1 MKQLIYIAVVLIFFQ
16 CNPEK
21 NFVEKPDS
29 LMTQKEFE
37 DLVYDMNILEGGIA
51 NFNLDRNLMRDT
63 SLSLYQGVFDKHH
76 IDYDTYKANQEYYI
90 LSNTMKEVS
99 ANVLRRV
106 AKEAEKYKD
115 IEPVKTLSF
124 VQITQL
130 LEYDNLIDFVNK
142 DTSTNFVER
151 MDSLLRFY
159 RVHQS
164 SLQEF
169 AIDSLS
175 FETNLIKLKKGT
187 DIFRKKPMFF
197 NNKPNE

>member
-1 MKQLIYIAVVLIFFQ
+1 MKQLIYIAVALIFFQ

-29 LMTQKEFE
+29 WMTQKEFE
-37 DLVYDMNILEGGIA
+37 DLVYDMNILEGSIA
-51 NFNLDRNLMRDT
+51 NFNLDRKLMRDT
-63 SLSLYQGVFDKHH
+63 SLSLYQGVFDKHQ

-99 ANVLRRV
+99 ENVLRRV

-115 IEPVKTLSF
+115 IEPVKILSF
-124 VQITQL
+124 VQVTQL
-130 LEYDNLIDFVNK
+130 LENDNLSDFVQS
-142 DTSTNFVER
+142 DTATTFAER

-175 FETNLIKLKKGT
+175 FETNIIKLKKGA
-187 DIFRKKPMFF
+187 DIFRKKPVFF
-197 NNKPNE
+197 NNKRNE

>member
-1 MKQLIYIAVVLIFFQ
+1 
-16 CNPEK
+16 
-21 NFVEKPDS
+21 
-29 LMTQKEFE
+29 
-37 DLVYDMNILEGGIA
+37 
-51 NFNLDRNLMRDT
+51 
-63 SLSLYQGVFDKHH
+63 
-76 IDYDTYKANQEYYI
+76 
-90 LSNTMKEVS
+90 MKEVS